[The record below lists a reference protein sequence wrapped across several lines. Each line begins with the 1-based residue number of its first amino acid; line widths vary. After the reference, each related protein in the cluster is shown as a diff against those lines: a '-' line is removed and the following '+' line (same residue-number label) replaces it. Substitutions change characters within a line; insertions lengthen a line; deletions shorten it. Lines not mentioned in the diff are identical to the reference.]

1 MLRPLILAG
10 LTFVAA
16 FSLASELAIRD
27 GVGALEYAVGIALV
41 AGLLL
46 VTYRLARRA
55 FRRPANP

>member
-16 FSLASELAIRD
+16 FALATELATRD
-27 GVGALEYAVGIALV
+27 GVGVFEYVVGISLV

-46 VTYRLARRA
+46 VTFRLARRA